1 LVNLTNLIVAGCYDS
16 YIDYMPISSSYYIA
30 QYVNVGASGSRG
42 PEECIC
48 KRYMRLADKNPILIE
63 GMGVLVDYTKNKV
76 SVILVNLERSI
87 D

>member
-1 LVNLTNLIVAGCYDS
+1 
-16 YIDYMPISSSYYIA
+16 MPISSSYFIS
-30 QYVNVGASGSRG
+30 QYVNVGESGSRG

-48 KRYMRLADKNPILIE
+48 KGYMRLADKNPILIE